1 MFKKKKSGQSL
12 TKKITN
18 FSKKAGEEVIEHAQ
32 ENIVDRISHVREVR
46 LLILEWSLLVIA
58 IIFLA
63 IAQAYWYSESYAVET
78 YTDGGTYTEGTLG
91 EVNSLNPLFAQTS
104 SEKTLSKLLF
114 ASLSSPD
121 YSGHSGY
128 DLAKSI
134 TSDSDAKNWT
144 VTLRDGLKWSDGEPL
159 TNDDVIFT
167 ANLIKNPL
175 VNSSYSSNLS
185 RAEVSETNDG
195 KIQFTLPSSNV
206 YFATSL
212 DFPILPEHILKD
224 ANPELLLE
232 SSFSSKP
239 ISSGPY
245 IYNAT
250 QAIGSKGEKSVY
262 LSANENYYK
271 GKPLI
276 DSFVVHAFTTED
288 DIVAALNAGTITAS
302 GDLSGDNIN
311 KITSTN
317 LDKHETSLN
326 YGVFAFLNNDSL
338 NKQLRTALKQGIDMN
353 KVREGM
359 NEHELKYPFTETQ
372 IQLDEYPEDTPIDT
386 EAAKTTIAQQLQKN
400 NTLNTAGLSIVTVNS
415 GDLPRVAEKFAEQV
429 RELGMKADVTT
440 YESDQDFALNV
451 LSARA
456 YDVLIY
462 EVGLGPDPDVLPY
475 YHYTE
480 ATSNGHNLSNYKNGV
495 ASDLILSASTL
506 KNLSL
511 RKKKYERFLKYFV
524 EDVPALG
531 IYQTNYTYF
540 ANSNVKTFS
549 SENRLVTK
557 TDRFTD
563 VTDWGIEKTTKNR
576 TP

>member
-144 VTLRDGLKWSDGEPL
+144 ITLRDGLKWSDGEPL

-245 IYNAT
+245 VYNAT

-276 DSFVVHAFTTED
+276 DSFIVHAFTTED
-288 DIVAALNAGTITAS
+288 DIVTALNAGTITAS

-311 KITSTN
+311 KITSTS

-386 EAAKTTIAQQLQKN
+386 EVAETTIAQQLQKN

-415 GDLPRVAEKFAEQV
+415 GNLPKVAEKFAEQV

-506 KNLSL
+506 KNLGL

-524 EDVPALG
+524 DDVPALG
-531 IYQTNYTYF
+531 ICQTNYTYF

-563 VTDWGIEKTTKNR
+563 VSDWGIEKATKNR